1 MLGPAATLALKLF
14 KEEILGALN
23 GFLEGTLGFAD
34 RPLGSDVQVLTAKQ
48 MIVLAMRPEG
58 HAQFGP
64 IPWRFETPPM
74 SRFGA
79 TYKLYFNVFPA

>member
-1 MLGPAATLALKLF
+1 
-14 KEEILGALN
+14 
-23 GFLEGTLGFAD
+23 
-34 RPLGSDVQVLTAKQ
+34 VQVLTAKQ

-64 IPWRFETPPM
+64 IPWRFETPPL

-79 TYKLYFNVFPA
+79 TYKLYFNVSPA